1 MRGPFATPAAVE
13 TAATNLDGEG
23 CRRLIVTLRAPGCAW
38 ARGPEKG
45 CTNCGFASTAGGLT
59 TEGAPVGPAEYGAQL
74 EAALAGRDLAAEGV
88 RQVDL
93 FVSGSFYNDDEVPPP
108 ARAVLLARLGREPLV
123 RRVLV
128 ESRPEHVA
136 PEKVEASR
144 EALGEGPELEV
155 GLGLE
160 SADDRVRQVL
170 VRKGFGKEAFER
182 AVSALAAGRARLL
195 AYVLVKP
202 LGLDEAAALLDS
214 VESARYVF
222 EVAAG
227 SGVAARV
234 ALQPVFVAP
243 ETPLAEAHARGEYAP
258 PRLWTVVE
266 VVRRAHGLGPLTV
279 GLSDEGLAP
288 AARPDSCPE
297 CRPALLAA
305 LVRYNETADLAALAG
320 LDCRCRPS
328 LRPVRSPRPGGP
340 GCPRSPGRC
349 G

>member
-1 MRGPFATPAAVE
+1 MRGPFVTPAAVE
-13 TAATNLDGEG
+13 TAATNLDGEA

-38 ARGPEKG
+38 ARGPERG
-45 CTNCGFASTAGGLT
+45 CTNCGFASVAGGLT
-59 TEGAPVGPAEYGAQL
+59 TDGAPVGSAEYAGQL
-74 EAALAGRDLAAEGV
+74 EVALADRDLAAEGI

-93 FVSGSFYNDDEVPPP
+93 FVSGSFYNDDEVPAA
-108 ARAVLLARLGREPLV
+108 ARAALLARLGREPLV

-128 ESRPEHVA
+128 ESRPEHVT
-136 PEKVEASR
+136 PERIQASR
-144 EALGEGPELEV
+144 GALGHGPELEV
-155 GLGLE
+155 GVGLE
-160 SADDRVRQVL
+160 SADDRVREVL
-170 VRKGFGKEAFER
+170 VHKGFGKEAFER
-182 AVSALAAGRARLL
+182 AVSALAAGQARLL

-222 EVAAG
+222 EVAAR

-258 PRLWTVVE
+258 PSLWTVVE
-266 VVRRAHGLGPLTV
+266 VVRRAHGQGPLTV

-297 CRPALLAA
+297 CRASLVGA
-305 LVRYNETADLAALAG
+305 LVRYNRTADLAAFAG
-320 LDCRCRPS
+320 LDCHCR
-328 LRPVRSPRPGGP
+328 PRPG
-340 GCPRSPGRC
+340 
-349 G
+349 